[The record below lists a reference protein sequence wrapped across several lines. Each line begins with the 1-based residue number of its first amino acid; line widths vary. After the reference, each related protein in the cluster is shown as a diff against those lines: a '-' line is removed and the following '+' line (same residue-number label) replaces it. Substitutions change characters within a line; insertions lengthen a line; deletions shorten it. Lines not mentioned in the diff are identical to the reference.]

1 MLGSPGAERRDWA
14 RLFSFESRLS
24 ISAAASLLRRALA
37 SLSPS
42 HYGVN
47 FQDCITLAQENS
59 GVKNVVNVGKGPK
72 EMACFFPSVISQVK
86 SNVSTPSVF

>member
-1 MLGSPGAERRDWA
+1 MLGSPRAERRDWA

-24 ISAAASLLRRALA
+24 ISTAASLLCGTLD
-37 SLSPS
+37 SPSRS

-59 GVKNVVNVGKGPK
+59 GVKDVAKWRRGRSKRIISSIL
-72 EMACFFPSVISQVK
+72 FFPR
-86 SNVSTPSVF
+86 